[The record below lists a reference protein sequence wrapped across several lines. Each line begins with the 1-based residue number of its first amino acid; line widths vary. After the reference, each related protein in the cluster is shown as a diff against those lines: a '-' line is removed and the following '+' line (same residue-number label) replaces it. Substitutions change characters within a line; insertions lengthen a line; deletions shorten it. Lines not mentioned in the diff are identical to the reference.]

1 MPTARLELAQPKS
14 LVPKTSASTNSAR
27 WAEANPK
34 HRPRMATTSTLDSP
48 MLATL
53 TGDLCLLAGL
63 AVLLLPLLAT
73 ELSRPRDG
81 AWGAVVLLLGL
92 VLVTSSDRLRGAP
105 MLGVAC
111 AGLLISRLGA
121 EVGQARWQQLSDEER
136 QRLGSRERWT
146 TSLQQLTTVLAS
158 LVSATA
164 DTLKSL
170 KPAAKT
176 GTNKLWVRPEQ
187 PPEQPSTGADLD
199 TPPSGEAFEQ
209 AENSQDSENDQTNKA
224 SNDKDAAAETPG
236 IKKQRKKLW
245 IRPDSSEPSL
255 ETQEVSAT
263 PSANNDVNETDGLKA
278 ETSTNKFEE
287 GSADNAIETASN
299 SAANTTENTARTDE
313 D

>member
-1 MPTARLELAQPKS
+1 
-14 LVPKTSASTNSAR
+14 
-27 WAEANPK
+27 
-34 HRPRMATTSTLDSP
+34 

-187 PPEQPSTGADLD
+187 PSEQPPQKPSTGADLD

-209 AENSQDSENDQTNKA
+209 AENSHDSENDQTSEA
-224 SNDKDAAAETPG
+224 SNDKDAAAETPV

-245 IRPDSSEPSL
+245 IRPDSPEPSP
-255 ETQEVSAT
+255 ETQVVSST
-263 PSANNDVNETDGLKA
+263 SSGDESQSETMAEMSTDSSDGTA
-278 ETSTNKFEE
+278 S
-287 GSADNAIETASN
+287 ETASDKASDTASN
-299 SAANTTENTARTDE
+299 AACTDE

>member
-1 MPTARLELAQPKS
+1 
-14 LVPKTSASTNSAR
+14 
-27 WAEANPK
+27 
-34 HRPRMATTSTLDSP
+34 

-158 LVSATA
+158 VVSATT

-176 GTNKLWVRPEQ
+176 GTNKRWVRPEQ
-187 PPEQPSTGADLD
+187 PSTGEAID
-199 TPPSGEAFEQ
+199 TPPST
-209 AENSQDSENDQTNKA
+209 ENSEAND
-224 SNDKDAAAETPG
+224 DKDIAAETPDTNS
-236 IKKQRKKLW
+236 QRKKLW
-245 IRPDSSEPSL
+245 VRPDSPEPSP
-255 ETQEVSAT
+255 ETQVVSSTSSGSEAQ
-263 PSANNDVNETDGLKA
+263 SETKA
-278 ETSTNKFEE
+278 EMSTGSIED

-299 SAANTTENTARTDE
+299 TAASTTENTAGTDE

>member
-1 MPTARLELAQPKS
+1 
-14 LVPKTSASTNSAR
+14 
-27 WAEANPK
+27 
-34 HRPRMATTSTLDSP
+34 

-81 AWGAVVLLLGL
+81 AWGAIILLLGL

-176 GTNKLWVRPEQ
+176 GTNKRWVRPDES
-187 PPEQPSTGADLD
+187 STGADLD
-199 TPPSGEAFEQ
+199 APAGGEIKETTGTAEKGQANNNDDTNGDGDSNAAVTPEAQ
-209 AENSQDSENDQTNKA
+209 VT
-224 SNDKDAAAETPG
+224 TP
-236 IKKQRKKLW
+236 KRPKRW
-245 IRPDSSEPSL
+245 VRPDSPEPSL
-255 ETQEVSAT
+255 EAQEA
-263 PSANNDVNETDGLKA
+263 PSPSNSDEALNETSAEASTDRSEDGSK
-278 ETSTNKFEE
+278 
-287 GSADNAIETASN
+287 DTASN
-299 SAANTTENTARTDE
+299 TASTAARTDE